1 MNEFFFALA
10 NFFFVLAG
18 FLTFLIESFSPSK
31 EEMARKIAEEEK
43 IPPDE
48 AGNKAENKMRKRR
61 LMILIPWMI
70 GMFFNA
76 LGFLSF

>member
-1 MNEFFFALA
+1 MNEFALA

-43 IPPDE
+43 FHQM
-48 AGNKAENKMRKRR
+48 K
-61 LMILIPWMI
+61 
-70 GMFFNA
+70 
-76 LGFLSF
+76 LGIKQKVK